1 MTVRLLLLGSPL
13 VQNGSELLALP
24 FERRTQLLAFLAL
37 KRAWVG
43 RAELAAL
50 LWPDQQ
56 AKLAYTN
63 LRKTLHRVQ
72 SLPWSPQI
80 EVQGSALRFQAD
92 TDVLDFEAALREN
105 RIANAV
111 SLRRGELLAGFDDAQ
126 SEAWSSWLNF
136 ERDRLRVAWRSAVL
150 EQLSTDIE
158 TREAIDLSRQLLD
171 ADCFD
176 EAALREHMSW
186 LARDGQLSEAKHAYR
201 QFAERL
207 ERDLGLAPGSELKA
221 LHDSLGIAPAARAV
235 IAPSVP
241 TPESDGFIGRT
252 VELRRIATLLAQ
264 DDCRLLTII
273 GPGGAGKTRLARR
286 ALQESAPAYAD
297 GGVFIALDDIVESN
311 DLGGRFARE
320 LGINLTGSKQSLEQV
335 ITFLCNRHMLL
346 VMDNFEHLV
355 ANASILDKLLTACP
369 KVKIIVTSR
378 VRLAVGPE
386 RLLPLEGL
394 PCPEVEDQD
403 RIESFDAAR
412 LFVRAAQRVEP
423 GLVPSVEAASIVEI
437 CRLVEGLPLALELAA
452 AWTRVLSC
460 DAIASELR
468 QSTELLQA
476 VDAAHPPRHASFQMV
491 FDQSWRMLSAVERE
505 ALARLSVFHGG
516 FPAEAARAIA
526 GAPLPVLGALADKSL
541 LRKDGARIFL
551 HPLVQQLAAARL
563 ADGAADAAT
572 HAAHASYFHR
582 LLAQLT
588 STASAGQRTALQMID
603 IEFDNCRRA
612 WTWSMEHG
620 RADALAR
627 SAVTLTEYCDYRG
640 RFEEGLGLMRA
651 ALDSPVARTDPKLRA
666 LLLSKTAHFEYRLGR
681 YAEGEATASL
691 ALAVAPDDAEP
702 AMKIQALNVLA
713 TSALQTGR
721 LEDARRYFKEV
732 LDITTPEN
740 HAHRLAV
747 TLDHLGLVEKHLGNY
762 DESLR
767 LASQS
772 LIQHQQLGDRA
783 GESLC
788 LNNLGSLSLA
798 RQEYE
803 AADAYLK
810 QGLAICEQDGFVSN
824 RAYLLSNLTE
834 VAIRTGR
841 LAAAED
847 YAARALDVA
856 NSIGNR
862 GILSWAKLMMC
873 VLAIRRGDLD
883 AARAALAEG
892 LAMAIAIGALSLKLD
907 GVRCFAE
914 ILEAQQET
922 LCAHRVLTY
931 VAGHPIA
938 FRRAQQEF
946 RRLLAKLPVSA
957 DAEFAWPE
965 LEFDDLLHRIVSESG
980 IAHAPLIATLRGEL
994 VH

>member
-13 VQNGSELLALP
+13 VKHSGESIALP

-43 RAELAAL
+43 RAELAAM

-56 AKLAYTN
+56 TKLAYTN

-80 EVQGSALRFQAD
+80 EMQGGALRFQAG
-92 TDVLDFEAALREN
+92 TDVFDFESALREK
-105 RIANAV
+105 RIADALA
-111 SLRRGELLAGFDDAQ
+111 LRRGELLAGFDDDQ
-126 SEAWSSWLNF
+126 SDTWSSWLNF

-150 EQLSTDIE
+150 ERLAAEIE

-186 LARDGQLSEAKHAYR
+186 LARDGQLSQARHAYR
-201 QFAERL
+201 QFVERL
-207 ERDLGLAPGSELKA
+207 ERDLGLAASSELKA
-221 LHDSLGIAPAARAV
+221 LHDSLGITPAARAV
-235 IAPSVP
+235 TPTAIPAPDG
-241 TPESDGFIGRT
+241 DGFIGRT
-252 VELRRIATLLAQ
+252 VELQRIATLLTQ
-264 DDCRLLTII
+264 DDCRLLTIM
-273 GPGGAGKTRLARR
+273 GPGGAGKTRLAQR
-286 ALQESAPAYAD
+286 ALQELAPAYSN
-297 GGVFIALDDIVESN
+297 GGVFIALEDVVEPAE
-311 DLGGRFARE
+311 LGGRLARE
-320 LGINLTGSKQSLEQV
+320 LGVNLTGSRESLEQV
-335 ITFLCNRHMLL
+335 VTFLCERHMLL

-355 ANASILDKLLTACP
+355 ATASVLEKLLHACP
-369 KVKIIVTSR
+369 LLKIIVTSR
-378 VRLAVGPE
+378 VRLTIGSEQV
-386 RLLPLEGL
+386 LPLEGL
-394 PCPEVEDQD
+394 PCPEAEDQD
-403 RIESFDAAR
+403 RIEAFDASR

-460 DAIASELR
+460 NAIASEL
-468 QSTELLQA
+468 QQGTELLQE
-476 VDAAHPPRHASFQMV
+476 VDAAHPPRHASFQVV
-491 FDQSWRMLSAVERE
+491 FDQSWRMLSGIERD

-516 FPAEAARAIA
+516 FSAEAARAIA
-526 GAPLPVLGALADKSL
+526 RAPLPVLGALADKSL

-551 HPLVQQLAAARL
+551 HPLVQQLAALRL
-563 ADGAADAAT
+563 TDGAAEAAT
-572 HAAHASYFHR
+572 HDAHASYFHR

-588 STASAGQRTALQMID
+588 STVSSGERTALQMID

-612 WTWSMEHG
+612 WTWSIEHDQT
-620 RADALAR
+620 DALAR
-627 SAVTLTEYCDYRG
+627 SAVTLTEYCDSRG

-651 ALDSPVARTDPKLRA
+651 ALEAPVAHNHPKLRA
-666 LLLSKTAHFEYRLGR
+666 FLLSKAAHLEYRLGR
-681 YAEGEATASL
+681 YADAEATASR
-691 ALAVAPDDAEP
+691 ALATSSDDGER
-702 AMKIQALNVLA
+702 AMRVQALNVLA

-721 LEDARRYFKEV
+721 LEDARRYFKQV
-732 LDITTPEN
+732 LDVTSPEDQ
-740 HAHRLAV
+740 AHRVAV

-762 DESLR
+762 DEALR
-767 LASQS
+767 LASRS

-788 LNNLGSLSLA
+788 LNSLGSLSLA

-824 RAYLLSNLTE
+824 RAYIFSNLTE
-834 VAIRTGR
+834 VAIRTGQ

-856 NSIGNR
+856 TSTGNR
-862 GILSWAKLMMC
+862 GVLSWAKLMIS

-892 LAMAIAIGALSLKLD
+892 LSIAIATGAHSLKFD
-907 GVRCFAE
+907 GIKCFAE
-914 ILEAQQET
+914 LLEVQQET
-922 LCAHRVLTY
+922 ACAHRVLTY
-931 VAGHPIA
+931 VAGHPTARGRIQDDL
-938 FRRAQQEF
+938 RRQ
-946 RRLLAKLPVSA
+946 LAKLPTTGAEVS
-957 DAEFAWPE
+957 WPE
-965 LEFDDLLHRIVSESG
+965 LELDDLFNRIVSESS